1 MKLDEEKRAEEL
13 RRQLEEQQQL
23 GTLKGRFGNMINNL
37 QQEQT
42 ILEYTIAGLDL
53 LDAQIRILSQNITP
67 NTTL

>member
-13 RRQLEEQQQL
+13 RRQLEEKQQL

-37 QQEQT
+37 KQEQT